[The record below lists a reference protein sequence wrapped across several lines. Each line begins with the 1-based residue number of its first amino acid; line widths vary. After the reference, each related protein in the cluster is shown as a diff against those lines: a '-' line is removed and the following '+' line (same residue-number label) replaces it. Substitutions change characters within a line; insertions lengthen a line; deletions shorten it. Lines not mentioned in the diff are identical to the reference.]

1 MKCQPWAVGQ
11 SCALP
16 FCLWTCRNRAH
27 ASSVGVPTEPKAA
40 ILNCTP
46 FSHLLG
52 TLSPLCLS
60 LSCSLCL
67 EIPSPAQACIQKP
80 LSKRFPWTSC
90 EAESIDPASCTHVPA
105 HLYCSSPHI
114 ILTVPPS
121 RGYALYRDGK
131 QLYANC
137 QLWSVSR
144 ACLSVLFRADQTN
157 TIVMGNTLI

>member
-1 MKCQPWAVGQ
+1 MKCQPRAVGQ

-27 ASSVGVPTEPKAA
+27 ASSVDVPTEPKAA
-40 ILNCTP
+40 ILNHTT

-80 LSKRFPWTSC
+80 LSKRVPWTSC
-90 EAESIDPASCTHVPA
+90 ETESVDPASCPCVPA

-114 ILTVPPS
+114 I
-121 RGYALYRDGK
+121 RQFHQAGAMLYTEM
-131 QLYANC
+131 ANNCMPTC

-144 ACLSVLFRADQTN
+144 ACLECSV
-157 TIVMGNTLI
+157 

>member
-1 MKCQPWAVGQ
+1 MKCQPVGQ

-27 ASSVGVPTEPKAA
+27 ASSVDVPTEPKAA
-40 ILNCTP
+40 ILNRTT

-80 LSKRFPWTSC
+80 LSKRVPWTSC
-90 EAESIDPASCTHVPA
+90 ETESVDPASCPCVPA

-131 QLYANC
+131 QLYANVPALISESC
-137 QLWSVSR
+137 LPRVFCLEQIRPIQLLWE
-144 ACLSVLFRADQTN
+144 TH
-157 TIVMGNTLI
+157 